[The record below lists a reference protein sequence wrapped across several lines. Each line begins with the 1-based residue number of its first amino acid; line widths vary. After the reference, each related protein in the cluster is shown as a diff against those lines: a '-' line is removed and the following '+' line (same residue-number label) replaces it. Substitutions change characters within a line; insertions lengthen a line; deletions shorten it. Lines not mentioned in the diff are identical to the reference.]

1 MKNKALHESFRV
13 GRASRVLTP
22 VRLGLS
28 ASRRNELH
36 LNFQTQEKS
45 AMTERHRQHTGCVPY
60 PAGRTDA

>member
-13 GRASRVLTP
+13 TRASRVL
-22 VRLGLS
+22 VS

-45 AMTERHRQHTGCVPY
+45 AM
-60 PAGRTDA
+60 AGRVRYPGGRTNA

>member
-13 GRASRVLTP
+13 ARASRVLI
-22 VRLGLS
+22 S

-45 AMTERHRQHTGCVPY
+45 AMTERHRQR
-60 PAGRTDA
+60 AGRVRYPGGRTNA